1 MRESLPDAF
10 IYVKRVKFQ
19 VEFPGNQIQFPGSQN
34 PLDRIFY
41 TYDLNN
47 WPSLFFSDNIS
58 SHLVELSR
66 TL

>member
-41 TYDLNN
+41 TYGYRKIVM
-47 WPSLFFSDNIS
+47 P
-58 SHLVELSR
+58 
-66 TL
+66 